1 MRTVYLHSSCQ
12 IAIEGDRQTVI
23 TPTLQIA
30 RSLNVPHQSLE
41 SLAQQVCHRHGI
53 TVAPILLAHRTLQ
66 TAVKTAIDPTDI
78 EGTARAYS
86 KAVKSILRA
95 GIDLESLASVQQPKV
110 RKLAHLTRTYQQQL
124 ADRNTIDSA
133 QLLWRASRL
142 KCDRQPL
149 FIYGYFQPR
158 PDRLKFIDAIA
169 GDGSAM
175 VLPCTTEDAFADNR
189 AAIDWL
195 EKRGWEIVEDSS
207 VENAPA
213 EKVPT
218 EFDRNSALPIPNS
231 TFLNPISPVSE
242 FRIPNSEF
250 KQHTYPHSEA
260 EVRGVL
266 SQVKQLLTDGVA
278 ARDIVLVARDDAAY
292 GPMLLDVAWEYELPV
307 RAFYPVPLT
316 ATRLGAWVRLLLEV
330 VGSNFLFEATAKLL
344 SHPLAGGKL
353 QGVWAQVR
361 SQHPQGFRP
370 WQKFAKPAGIDLSVL
385 KWKKK
390 DTRSNWVQR
399 LRDVFDGFEIRQ
411 HCAGRAREIVAYYK
425 FLEGLEASM
434 QPATERLGLAEF
446 TREIADSLRLLSVPA
461 QPGRGGV
468 ELHVPQSVAGT
479 RYAHVFVL
487 GMAEGMFPAP
497 LEDDPVLD
505 FFTRKQLCRQGLT
518 LESIAQVTRRE
529 ALSFRFLLP
538 VATHT
543 LTFSYPQRMGK
554 AEMLPSPYLTPLALQ
569 SQTPEVASASLE
581 EARKVALGQYVR
593 ALEASEASEASRALG
608 KRYSEHLSN
617 GSPTNDAL
625 DLNGDGANGN
635 GSIPNGK
642 VATLKN
648 GRGNGYVNG
657 NQNGNPNSNLKTI
670 ETIAASLDDPLFSHI
685 VAAWQVEQHR
695 ESANPH
701 DEYDGAIA
709 IEIDPAKRVLSA
721 SQLTQLGQCGF
732 KWFAGHLLHLDEL
745 DEAETELSGRTRGRL
760 YHKTLELALQMA
772 REKPD
777 LREGMLASLEAA
789 FAQAEESERLG
800 EVSAWEVR
808 RPEHLDRL
816 RRTIAHDSFLLDGAE
831 VLATERTFVG
841 TWYGLKV
848 EGTVDRIDDTP
859 DGLHLVEYK
868 NISSKP
874 TAAKDADGK
883 AKLEIQLPLYTQV
896 AAEALFPD
904 RPVAKAYYYSISK
917 QKAIDVKTD
926 NTELAEFVDRI
937 KGQLRQ
943 GDYRVEPDVDG
954 KACNYCAQDVVCRKG
969 PRLHRKQV

>member
-1 MRTVYLHSSCQ
+1 MMRTVYLHSSCQ

-78 EGTARAYS
+78 EGTARAFS

-110 RKLAHLTRTYQQQL
+110 RQLAHLTRTYQQQL

-142 KCDRQPL
+142 KCDRQRL

-169 GDGSAM
+169 DDGSAM

-195 EKRGWEIVEDSS
+195 QKRGWTV
-207 VENAPA
+207 VENAPNA
-213 EKVPT
+213 AGDKISTKLHQNPKP
-218 EFDRNSALPIPNS
+218 DRQIQ
-231 TFLNPISPVSE
+231 NP
-242 FRIPNSEF
+242 IPNSEF

-260 EVRGVL
+260 EVRSVL

-278 ARDIVLVARDDAAY
+278 ARDIVLVVRDDAAY

-330 VGSNFLFEATAKLL
+330 VGRNFPFEATAKLL

-361 SQHPQGFRP
+361 SQHPQGLRQ

-399 LRDVFDGFEIRQ
+399 LRDALDGFEIRQ

-425 FLEGLEASM
+425 FLEGLEAAIK
-434 QPATERLGLAEF
+434 PETERLGLAEF

-479 RYAHVFVL
+479 RYDRVFVL
-487 GMAEGMFPAP
+487 GMAEGIFPAP

-554 AEMLPSPYLTPLALQ
+554 AEMLPSPYLTPLALP

-581 EARKVALGQYVR
+581 EVRKVALAQYVR
-593 ALEASEASEASRALG
+593 ALGASGASEARCS
-608 KRYSEHLSN
+608 HVSN
-617 GSPTNDAL
+617 GSIPDDAL
-625 DLNGDGANGN
+625 DLNGN

-642 VATLKN
+642 VATLEKSD
-648 GRGNGYVNG
+648 GNGHVNG
-657 NQNGNPNSNLKTI
+657 KLGNFDTV

-685 VAAWQVEQHR
+685 IAAWQVEQHR
-695 ESANPH
+695 ESAKPH

-709 IEIDPAKRVLSA
+709 IEIDPTKRVFSA

-745 DEAETELSGRTRGRL
+745 DEAETELGGKTRGRL

-772 REKPD
+772 RGKPD
-777 LREGMLASLEAA
+777 LREGMLESLDAA

-874 TAAKDADGK
+874 TAAKDAAGK

-904 RPVAKAYYYSISK
+904 RPVAKAYYYSITK

-926 NTELAEFVDRI
+926 DPELAEFVDRV

-954 KACNYCAQDVVCRKG
+954 KACNYCVQDVVCRKG
-969 PRLHRKQV
+969 ARLHRKQV